1 MKNKSKKSISSR
13 FLATVLSVLMLVSL
27 IPMELVHAAENGS
40 ASVKDCVADGE
51 ILVKDTVTP
60 ITDGVVSHEVIT
72 NVPTGDQQH
81 IDYIAEVTMGE
92 NIKIVSG
99 YGQDDASS
107 WCLTPTS
114 AQAKAY
120 EKNHPGE
127 TVVAAINAD
136 FFNMATG
143 EPMGALVMNG
153 KIVC

>member
-1 MKNKSKKSISSR
+1 MKKKMREKISSR
-13 FLATVLSVLMLVSL
+13 FLATVLSVLMLASL
-27 IPMELVHAAENGS
+27 FPVELIHASETGS

-81 IDYIAEVTMGE
+81 IDYIAEVAMGE

-107 WCLTPTS
+107 WSLTPT
-114 AQAKAY
+114 
-120 EKNHPGE
+120 
-127 TVVAAINAD
+127 TRRI
-136 FFNMATG
+136 T
-143 EPMGALVMNG
+143 LVKRWWPQSMRTSSTWPPASLW
-153 KIVC
+153 VRWS

>member
-1 MKNKSKKSISSR
+1 MKKKMREKISSR
-13 FLATVLSVLMLVSL
+13 FLATVLSVLMLASL
-27 IPMELVHAAENGS
+27 VPVELIHASETGS

-81 IDYIAEVTMGE
+81 IDYIAEVAMGE

-107 WCLTPTS
+107 
-114 AQAKAY
+114 
-120 EKNHPGE
+120 
-127 TVVAAINAD
+127 
-136 FFNMATG
+136 
-143 EPMGALVMNG
+143 
-153 KIVC
+153 

>member
-81 IDYIAEVTMGE
+81 IDYIAEVTMG
-92 NIKIVSG
+92 
-99 YGQDDASS
+99 
-107 WCLTPTS
+107 
-114 AQAKAY
+114 
-120 EKNHPGE
+120 
-127 TVVAAINAD
+127 
-136 FFNMATG
+136 
-143 EPMGALVMNG
+143 
-153 KIVC
+153 

>member
-1 MKNKSKKSISSR
+1 MK
-13 FLATVLSVLMLVSL
+13 
-27 IPMELVHAAENGS
+27 
-40 ASVKDCVADGE
+40 
-51 ILVKDTVTP
+51 
-60 ITDGVVSHEVIT
+60 
-72 NVPTGDQQH
+72 
-81 IDYIAEVTMGE
+81 

-107 WCLTPTS
+107 WSLTPTTT
-114 AQAKAY
+114 QAKAY

-153 KIVC
+153 KIICQANGRNYFGVTKDGKAVIRNTPDLSDLQTAVGGDVIFGQ